1 MEKQAV
7 DGARRAFN
15 SGRSRPLQY
24 RKQQLSAL
32 LRLIRERQAEIVSAL
47 KRDISRSEFDTP
59 IFELIGIE
67 NDIKL
72 AERNLADWM
81 APQPVKK
88 TLLTITDDVYIKA
101 EPLGVVLIIGAW
113 NYPWSLT
120 LRPLVGAIAAGNA
133 AVVKPSEVSKSSA
146 SLLKELLPQYLD
158 TEFYGE
164 DPKTS
169 PDYGRII
176 NQHHFDRLLALIE
189 GCTVA
194 VGGESDKS
202 QCYITPTIL
211 KDVLPH
217 ARIMQEEIFGPV
229 LPIVTAGDVNEVI
242 RFINERPKP
251 LALYVFSSNKKV
263 LRMLNETTSGGVLVN
278 DVMVHYTINALPF
291 GGVGNSGVG
300 RYHGKHTFDQLSHH
314 RACLIKSLAMERLN
328 MARYPPMTP
337 SRLRT
342 SMFFLRSRSGSC
354 DQALRAWA
362 VVSSLLA
369 LALLI
374 SLLVVLL
381 RVSAHAG
388 LGSVLL

>member
-1 MEKQAV
+1 EEMEKQAV

-32 LRLIRERQAEIVSAL
+32 LRLIRERQAEIVS
-47 KRDISRSEFDTP
+47 
-59 IFELIGIE
+59 LIGIE

-158 TEFYGE
+158 TVH
-164 DPKTS
+164 
-169 PDYGRII
+169 YGRII

-263 LRMLNETTSGGVLVN
+263 VRRMLNETTSGGVLVN

-337 SRLRT
+337 SRLLSLSHT
-342 SMFFLRSRSGSC
+342 HTHTHTLSLT
-354 DQALRAWA
+354 L
-362 VVSSLLA
+362 LLA
-369 LALLI
+369 VDILVGPALI
-374 SLLVVLL
+374 
-381 RVSAHAG
+381 
-388 LGSVLL
+388 